1 MSYLNHRD
9 GLLDL
14 IKEET
19 CSAVFSFILHGVN
32 IFKKFVLTVF
42 LESLKETESS
52 ALLAASFFPLN
63 KRS

>member
-19 CSAVFSFILHGVN
+19 CSAVFPFILHGVN
-32 IFKKFVLTVF
+32 IFKNFVLTVF
-42 LESLKETESS
+42 LELLKETESS
-52 ALLAASFFPLN
+52 ALLAASLFP
-63 KRS
+63 

>member
-19 CSAVFSFILHGVN
+19 CSAVFPFILHGVN
-32 IFKKFVLTVF
+32 IFKNFCF
-42 LESLKETESS
+42 D
-52 ALLAASFFPLN
+52 SFPGIAKGN
-63 KRS
+63 